1 VASVSRVVVLRVLV
15 VLRVGVLLL
24 VVVNAKVDG

>member
-1 VASVSRVVVLRVLV
+1 VASVSRVVVLRVLA
-15 VLRVGVLLL
+15 VLRVGVVLL

>member
-24 VVVNAKVDG
+24 VVVNAKFDG

>member
-24 VVVNAKVDG
+24 VVVDAKVDG

>member
-15 VLRVGVLLL
+15 VLRVGVVLL